1 MLVRNLTPFP
11 FGRLRSSRRPPR
23 PEMAIVVRGTFDV
36 VPDAPCRITTG
47 EPTVQG
53 FILGEVL
60 SESDDP
66 ALAAPLSPNDLVPMK
81 VNAEVLVV
89 GSCTA
94 PRGQPVTEL
103 PVEVRVDTWSKG
115 LTAVGRRPYSDGS
128 SGAHA
133 SRPLTFTTMPVDYR
147 YAYGGPGYE
156 LNPAG
161 TGITSPEA
169 ANLEQPGE
177 RLTTRGQRPARGP
190 VALGALNARW
200 AARMARLGARY
211 GGAWRKERAPHP
223 AEDFDWR
230 FFHEAAADQQLKGFL
245 RGDETYRLTNLH
257 PALPIVSGRLPGIRA
272 RAFVRFVAGAVHEV
286 PLSLDT
292 LTVLADDGRLQLS
305 WRGVIEVAEDDFED
319 VAALV
324 IGAEPLGEPRSD
336 AFYRAELD
344 RAKEGSVP
352 QIPPELQAQRDEAL
366 AQLEAMQKATAAA
379 RTGEKPP
386 AVAIADLLGATL
398 PPGDPR
404 AADVRQKVLDA
415 FAAHDAHVPPERSQ
429 LAKLVP
435 PEDLPPSPPPVRDL
449 AKGEAPKLAPSR
461 KLAKGIE
468 DAIAEGTA
476 AEPHLAHD
484 PKGQAIPQAREV
496 LSRLEALKV
505 DPRFGPVFKER
516 VEPGPGRDLSDQ
528 DLEGED
534 LRGANLEG
542 ANMEGAILT
551 RANLAG
557 ANLRG
562 ARLVSAV
569 LFRAQLDGADLEGA
583 TLTLANF
590 TESAGKST
598 SFRRVALDRTFFE
611 KARLPGADF
620 TGVRGLGGFF
630 DRTEL
635 EDSIFDE
642 ADLERTLFGQAWL
655 DRASFRRARLRRVSF
670 NGCRLPN
677 ASFEGAL
684 LSSSSLLDCDAS
696 DARFPRVEGQGVSLQ
711 GSRLDRADFTGARL
725 PGLLMPRAS
734 LVGAILLG
742 ADLRG
747 AKAGRATLD
756 RAVFDRANLAEADLR
771 KVSCHGTSFRGASLF
786 AAVLLGAAG
795 KGTELAGANLKR
807 CQIEGLA

>member
-11 FGRLRSSRRPPR
+11 FGRIRCSRRPPR
-23 PEMAIVVRGTFDV
+23 PEMAVVVRGTFEIV
-36 VPDAPCRITTG
+36 EGAPCRIATG
-47 EPTVQG
+47 DPMVQG

-66 ALAAPLSPNDLVPMK
+66 ALAAPLSPNDLVPTK
-81 VNAEVLVV
+81 SNAEVLVV

-133 SRPLTFTTMPVDYR
+133 SRPLTFTRMPLDYR
-147 YAYGGPGYE
+147 HAFGGPGYDP
-156 LNPAG
+156 NPAG
-161 TGITSPEA
+161 AGITSPEA
-169 ANLEQPGE
+169 PNLEHPGD
-177 RLTTRGQRPARGP
+177 RLTTRGQRPGRGP
-190 VALGALNARW
+190 AALGAINARW
-200 AARMARLGARY
+200 PARMARVGKNYDA
-211 GGAWRKERAPHP
+211 AWRRERAPNV
-223 AEDFDWR
+223 ADDFDWR
-230 FFHEAAADQQLKGFL
+230 FFHEAAPDQQLKGYL
-245 RGDETYRLTNLH
+245 RGDEAFKLTNLH
-257 PALPIVSGRLPGIRA
+257 PTLPSVAGQLPGLRA
-272 RAFVRFVAGAVHEV
+272 RVFVRFVAGAVREV

-292 LTVLADDGRLQLS
+292 LVVLADDGRLQLS
-305 WRGVIEVAEDDFED
+305 WRGIVEVTDDDFED

-324 IGAEPLGEPRSD
+324 IGAEPLGEPRPES
-336 AFYRAELD
+336 FYRAELD
-344 RAKEGSVP
+344 RAKEGAVP
-352 QIPPELQAQRDEAL
+352 QVPPELQAQHDQGM
-366 AQLEAMQKATAAA
+366 AQLEAMQKATAEA
-379 RTGEKPP
+379 RRGDKPRP
-386 AVAIADLLGATL
+386 VAIADMLAASL

-404 AADVRQKVLDA
+404 AADVRKQVLDA
-415 FAAHDAHVPPERSQ
+415 FAQHDAHVPPEKSQ
-429 LAKLVP
+429 LSKLVP
-435 PEDLPPSPPPVRDL
+435 PEDTPPSPPPVRDL

-461 KLAKGIE
+461 KLARGIE
-468 DAIAEGTA
+468 DAIAEGKA
-476 AEPHLAHD
+476 AEPHLAKD
-484 PKGQAIPQAREV
+484 PKGEAIPRAREV
-496 LSRLEALKV
+496 LSQLEALKV

-542 ANMEGAILT
+542 ANLEGTILT
-551 RANLAG
+551 RADLTG

-569 LFRAQLDGADLEGA
+569 LFRATLDGADLEGA

-590 TESAGKST
+590 TESAGAKT

-620 TGVRGLGGFF
+620 AGARGLGGFF
-630 DRTEL
+630 DRSEL
-635 EDSIFDE
+635 EDAIFDE
-642 ADLERTLFGQAWL
+642 ADLERTLFDKAWL

-670 NGCRLPN
+670 SGCRLPK

-684 LSSSSLLDCDAS
+684 LAASSLLDCEAA
-696 DARFPRVEGQGVSLQ
+696 DARFGRVVGDGVSLQ
-711 GSRLDRADFTGARL
+711 ASRLDRADFTGARL
-725 PGLLMPRAS
+725 PGVTMPRAS
-734 LVGAILLG
+734 LAGAVFHG
-742 ADLRG
+742 ADLRN
-747 AKAGRATLD
+747 AKAGRANLD

-771 KVSCHGTSFRGASLF
+771 KVSCHRTSFRGASLY

-795 KGTELAGANLKR
+795 KGAELAGANLKR
-807 CQIEGLA
+807 CQIEGIT